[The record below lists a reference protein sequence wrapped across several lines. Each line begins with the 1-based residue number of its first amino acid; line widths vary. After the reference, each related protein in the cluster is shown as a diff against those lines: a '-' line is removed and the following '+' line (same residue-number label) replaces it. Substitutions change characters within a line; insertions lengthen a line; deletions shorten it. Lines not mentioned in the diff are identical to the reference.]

1 MNAAEGAFDDR
12 SVVAGH
18 NHDMVA
24 GNNHDVVAR
33 HNRNVVAGHEP
44 NVVVGH
50 EPNVVVGIGLDSKA
64 TSTDVSELIADALA
78 SIGRTAND
86 VVTIATAEH
95 RRGHPALIA
104 LTAFAG
110 TDLAPIV
117 FVPTAEFTGNAVCE
131 RAAAVA
137 SGGGEIL
144 VAKRCTAHVC
154 VTIVEQLP
162 P

>member
-1 MNAAEGAFDDR
+1 MTGAGEVCGHHGI
-12 SVVAGH
+12 VVDAGQ
-18 NHDMVA
+18 
-24 GNNHDVVAR
+24 R
-33 HNRNVVAGHEP
+33 CGHP
-44 NVVVGH
+44 RLGGGH
-50 EPNVVVGIGLDSKA
+50 RNVVVGIGLDSRA
-64 TSTDVSELIADALA
+64 ASTEVAELIADALA

-95 RRGHPALIA
+95 RRGHPALTA
-104 LTAFAG
+104 LTAVAA
-110 TDLAPIV
+110 THLAAIV

-137 SGGGEIL
+137 SGGGDIL
-144 VAKRCTAHVC
+144 VPKRCTAHVC

>member
-1 MNAAEGAFDDR
+1 MTGAEGAFADR
-12 SVVAGH
+12 PMVAGH
-18 NHDMVA
+18 KPD
-24 GNNHDVVAR
+24 
-33 HNRNVVAGHEP
+33 
-44 NVVVGH
+44 VVVGL
-50 EPNVVVGIGLDSKA
+50 GLDSKA

-78 SIGRTAND
+78 RIGRTADD

-95 RRGHPALIA
+95 RRGHPALTA
-104 LTAFAG
+104 LTAVAA
-110 TDLAPIV
+110 THLAAIV

-144 VAKRCTAHVC
+144 VPKRCTAHVC

>member
-1 MNAAEGAFDDR
+1 MTGAEGAFADR
-12 SVVAGH
+12 PMVAGH
-18 NHDMVA
+18 KPD
-24 GNNHDVVAR
+24 
-33 HNRNVVAGHEP
+33 
-44 NVVVGH
+44 VVVGL
-50 EPNVVVGIGLDSKA
+50 GLDSKA

-78 SIGRTAND
+78 RIGRTADD

-104 LTAFAG
+104 LTAVAA
-110 TDLAPIV
+110 TNLAPIV

-131 RAAAVA
+131 WAAAVA

-144 VAKRCTAHVC
+144 VPKRCTAHVC
-154 VTIVEQLP
+154 VTIVATTGEQLP